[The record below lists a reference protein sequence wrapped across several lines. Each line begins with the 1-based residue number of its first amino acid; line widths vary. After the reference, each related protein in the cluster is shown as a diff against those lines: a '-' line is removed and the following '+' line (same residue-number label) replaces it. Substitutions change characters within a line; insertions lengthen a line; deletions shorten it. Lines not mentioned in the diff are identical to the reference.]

1 MIFHKSHL
9 ARISSKKG
17 SGCAHLGRYENCKT
31 RISGSA
37 RDKGPLRIPQG
48 RVKKG
53 YDDKREK
60 DAGFK
65 RRRCRGK
72 RSFLVRFPSDLRI
85 EKGDTNG
92 RMARA
97 SRGI

>member
-1 MIFHKSHL
+1 L

-17 SGCAHLGRYENCKT
+17 GDCAHLERYENCKT

-37 RDKGPLRIPQG
+37 RDKGPLRIPRG
-48 RVKKG
+48 RVRKG
-53 YDDKREK
+53 YDDEREK

-72 RSFLVRFPSDLRI
+72 WSFLVRFPSDLRI

-92 RMARA
+92 WA
-97 SRGI
+97 SRGIW